1 MHYFDNTLHGKDCA
15 IEYAIIFVLYP
26 TIKCGR
32 LSQDEADIL
41 GDRIAIMAEG
51 QLRCAGSSLFLKKTF
66 GVGYQL
72 TIEKVKSS
80 KGSSTPDLV
89 GLGEHDEKL
98 MNLVESN
105 VPDANLLTNVGSELS
120 YQLPIGA
127 SSQFG
132 PMFKALD
139 EEVERGTLTSYG
151 VGITTLD
158 EVFLLVARGE
168 GTGNKKEFASS
179 KHMEGVTL
187 ADEGTKSARS
197 RMDLENEGLF
207 FRHIGALLKKRA
219 AFFRRDKK
227 AWCCTTLLPS
237 LFVFVGFL

>member
-1 MHYFDNTLHGKDCA
+1 MNNQSYR
-15 IEYAIIFVLYP
+15 IVLDLP
-26 TIKCGR
+26 
-32 LSQDEADIL
+32 QDEADIL

-72 TIEKVKSS
+72 TIEKLKSNKNTS
-80 KGSSTPDLV
+80 ASDLV
-89 GLGEHDEKL
+89 ALGEHDENL
-98 MNLVESN
+98 MNIVQNN
-105 VPDANLLTNVGSELS
+105 VPEASVLTNVGSELS
-120 YQLPIGA
+120 YQLPMGA
-127 SSQFG
+127 ASQFG

-139 EEVERGTLTSYG
+139 EEIEQGRVSSYG

-168 GTGNKKEFASS
+168 GTGDKKEFASS
-179 KHMEGVTL
+179 KHIDGVAL
-187 ADEGTKSARS
+187 ADDGTKSARS
-197 RMDLENEGLF
+197 RMDLEKDGLF
-207 FRHIGALLKKRA
+207 FRHVGALLKKRA

>member
-1 MHYFDNTLHGKDCA
+1 
-15 IEYAIIFVLYP
+15 
-26 TIKCGR
+26 
-32 LSQDEADIL
+32 
-41 GDRIAIMAEG
+41 MAEG

-72 TIEKVKSS
+72 TVEKLQSNKNTSA
-80 KGSSTPDLV
+80 PDLV
-89 GLGEHDEKL
+89 SVGGNDEKL
-98 MNLVESN
+98 MNIIQTN
-105 VPDANLLTNVGSELS
+105 VPEASLLTNVGSELS

-127 SSQFG
+127 ANQFG

-139 EEVERGTLTSYG
+139 EEIEQKRIVSYG
-151 VGITTLD
+151 VGLTTLD

-168 GTGNKKEFASS
+168 GTGDKKEFASS
-179 KHMEGVTL
+179 KHMDGVVL
-187 ADEGTKSARS
+187 ADDGTKSARS
-197 RMDLENEGLF
+197 RMDLENDGLF
-207 FRHIGALLKKRA
+207 LRHIGALLRKRA

>member
-1 MHYFDNTLHGKDCA
+1 
-15 IEYAIIFVLYP
+15 
-26 TIKCGR
+26 
-32 LSQDEADIL
+32 
-41 GDRIAIMAEG
+41 MAEG

-72 TIEKVKSS
+72 TIEKLKSNKINS
-80 KGSSTPDLV
+80 APDLV
-89 GLGEHDEKL
+89 KLGAHGENL
-98 MNLVESN
+98 MNIVENN
-105 VPDANLLTNVGSELS
+105 VPEASLLTNVGSELT
-120 YQLPIGA
+120 YQLPMGA

-139 EEVERGTLTSYG
+139 EEIEHGRGIVSYG
-151 VGITTLD
+151 VSITTLD

-168 GTGNKKEFASS
+168 GTGEKKEFASS
-179 KHMEGVTL
+179 KHMDGVAL

-207 FRHIGALLKKRA
+207 VRHIGALLKKRA